1 MATPYDGKCPNCG
14 HEISLAELKR
24 MAIGDGWERYL
35 QVVLPTGKR
44 MSVSFSDY
52 NPATMRIVTNCQAE
66 AEAPLG
72 AFAPTVICASVS
84 PSTYS
89 IA

>member
-35 QVVLPTGKR
+35 RVALPNGERKT
-44 MSVSFSDY
+44 VSFSDY
-52 NPATMRIVTNCQAE
+52 NPATMRIVPNQQAKKPRV
-66 AEAPLG
+66 ARRAG
-72 AFAPTVICASVS
+72 VSV
-84 PSTYS
+84 
-89 IA
+89 